1 MLETWLYSTSQ
12 KRGESII
19 TNIFKSI
26 QKMLKTRHSI
36 KSIVT
41 LKSKDKIAPNSLL
54 VNGNY
59 K

>member
-1 MLETWLYSTSQ
+1 MLETWLYSKS
-12 KRGESII
+12 KNRGESII
-19 TNIFKSI
+19 TIIFKSI

-41 LKSKDKIAPNSLL
+41 LKSKDKIAPKSLL